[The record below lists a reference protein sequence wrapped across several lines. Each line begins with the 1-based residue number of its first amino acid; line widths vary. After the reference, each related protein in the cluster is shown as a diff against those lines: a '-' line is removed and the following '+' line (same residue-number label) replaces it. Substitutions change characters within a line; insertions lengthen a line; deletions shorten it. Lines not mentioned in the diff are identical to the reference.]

1 MVLVTNKGIPVY
13 CCSMSKPKRPWIDY
27 ARYSGFGIFLI
38 LGLALDI
45 AGNNNAFLSSL
56 EGNIF
61 TRSFYCLACLILI
74 FLRHPQ
80 LHWGLIVYLLIFT
93 FGISYFPFLVS
104 SKIFII
110 SSFFFALFGGAIT
123 LFFRIIFKF
132 TDAELFLFVDC
143 PALLALLPGLS
154 FNSKVGYLTD
164 FPFWIP
170 ALIIAIAIMG
180 ISGFIYWLKQRRAP
194 KKAKNPFWARVTG
207 WALAGFILGFAYAW
221 CGISSLNV
229 AFDYSE
235 PQYQAV
241 TITDLKY
248 INRVRAKGY
257 YTLSF
262 KTAEGYC
269 SIAVPKSIYV
279 ELEIGDSVEVAY
291 CPGLF
296 GEEYYIYPTYL

>member
-1 MVLVTNKGIPVY
+1 MNKPQ
-13 CCSMSKPKRPWIDY
+13 RPWIDY
-27 ARYSGFGIFLI
+27 ARYIGFGIFLI

-56 EGNIF
+56 EGNLL

-80 LHWGLIVYLLIFT
+80 LHWELIGYMLLFT

-104 SKIFII
+104 SKVYIAAT
-110 SSFFFALFGGAIT
+110 FFFALFGGMASLLSRIVFKSKDNER
-123 LFFRIIFKF
+123 FFFI
-132 TDAELFLFVDC
+132 DC

-154 FNSKVGYLTD
+154 FNSKVGYITN

-170 ALIIAIAIMG
+170 ALIIAIVVMG
-180 ISGFIYWLKQRRAP
+180 IAGLFYWFKQKREP
-194 KKAKNPFWARVTG
+194 KKTKNPLWIRVSG

-229 AFDYSE
+229 AFDYTE
-235 PQYQAV
+235 PQYQTVA
-241 TITDLKY
+241 ITDLKY
-248 INRVRAKGY
+248 VNRVRARGY
-257 YTLSF
+257 YTLSIE
-262 KTAEGYC
+262 TAEGHC

-279 ELEIGDSVEVAY
+279 DLDIGDTVEVAY

-296 GEEYYIYPTYL
+296 GEDYYIYPTYL

>member
-1 MVLVTNKGIPVY
+1 MRKL
-13 CCSMSKPKRPWIDY
+13 KRPWIDY
-27 ARYSGFGIFLI
+27 TRYTGFVALLI
-38 LGLALDI
+38 LTLALDI
-45 AGNNNAFLSSL
+45 AGNHNAFLSSL
-56 EGNIF
+56 SGNLL
-61 TRSFYCLACLILI
+61 TRSFLCLAFLILI
-74 FLRHPQ
+74 FFRRPQ
-80 LHWGLIVYLLIFT
+80 LHWGLIIYLLIFT

-104 SKIFII
+104 SKVFII

-123 LFFRIIFKF
+123 LFFRIVFKS

-170 ALIIAIAIMG
+170 SLIIAIAIMG
-180 ISGFIYWLKQRRAP
+180 ISGFGYWLKQRRTP
-194 KKAKNPFWARVTG
+194 KKAKNPLWARVTG
-207 WALAGFILGFAYAW
+207 WALGGFILGFAYAW

-229 AFDYSE
+229 AFDYTE
-235 PQYQAV
+235 PQYQTVA
-241 TITDLKY
+241 ITDLKY
-248 INRVRAKGY
+248 VNRVRARGY

-262 KTAEGYC
+262 ETAEGHC

-279 ELEIGDSVEVAY
+279 DLDIGDTVEVAY

-296 GEEYYIYPTYL
+296 GEDYYIYPTYL